1 MDNTPREGNK
11 NAFLV
16 PYVNGQYLIPVLF
29 FGVIG
34 AWAVGDSSSFLIQS
48 FDWETMKHKIPLYIF
63 LVVSVG
69 LCVAT
74 FLNKFSAIPVAGLL
88 VNFYLMTE
96 LGWHNW
102 LRFFIWLIIGLVIYF
117 TFGWRNSRI
126 GKVKFNHKGH

>member
-11 NAFLV
+11 NAFRV
-16 PYVNGQYLIPVLF
+16 PYVNGQYLIPILF
-29 FGVIG
+29 ITIIG
-34 AWAVGDSSSFLIQS
+34 AWMFGDASAFLIQS
-48 FDWETMKHKIPLYIF
+48 FDWELVKHKIPLYIF
-63 LVVSVG
+63 LTVSLG

-74 FLNKFSAIPVAGLL
+74 FRKRYSAIPVAGLL

-102 LRFFIWLIIGLVIYF
+102 LRFFIWLVIGLVIYF

-126 GKVKFNHKGH
+126 GKGKE